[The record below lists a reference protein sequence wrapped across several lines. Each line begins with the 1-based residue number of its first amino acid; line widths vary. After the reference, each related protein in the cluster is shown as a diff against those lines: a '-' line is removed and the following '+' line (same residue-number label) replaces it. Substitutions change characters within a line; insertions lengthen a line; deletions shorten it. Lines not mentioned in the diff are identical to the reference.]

1 MSILKR
7 VNTERGNRP
16 SDLFF
21 IEMIIVLLF
30 FCISGAIIM
39 RAFTAADLQ
48 SRKIT
53 IKENAALCAQSAA
66 EAYSISGSVEEMT
79 ERVFGKAYSPDE
91 KGRCTLPLNTSCN
104 ISAAEGGITLILSE
118 SEEINDAGR
127 LSDLK
132 MLFVYNEEEI
142 FTLSC
147 TAYVPSEM

>member
-91 KGRCTLPLNTSCN
+91 NGRCTLPLNTSCN